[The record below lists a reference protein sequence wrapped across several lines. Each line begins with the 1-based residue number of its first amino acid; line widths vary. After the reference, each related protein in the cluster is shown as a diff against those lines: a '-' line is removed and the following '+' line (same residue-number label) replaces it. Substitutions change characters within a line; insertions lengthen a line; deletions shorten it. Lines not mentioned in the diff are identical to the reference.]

1 MGRSYQGKLRQ
12 RRHCVPQGCFL
23 CHLTLAPLPAEPQAV
38 VLTDAIVFLILFTFH
53 PGFNSGWA
61 LSFLAPFLRIQAVS
75 LDFSRTAHTFFH
87 PLYISFCVSSPSGV
101 PCSRVLAFC
110 HACADICMLEWSI
123 LMMWEAVPE
132 DQPAILRPCAFQGS
146 LSWDHAKK
154 ILKQAEIC
162 YSEAHDCSSTICFA
176 YFSQNCPPYSD
187 HWSQGRPHL
196 SHACL
201 FHNNKSRRSSSLV
214 GLSLTIIN
222 ELPSMYFRNL
232 LDCLYLAV
240 RVVCIFVHFC
250 ITFNVVSDN
259 LLGTDIS
266 AASFIGLPGAHF
278 RNRYCICYLPVLR
291 YQSSCKLK
299 VLHWSYYKKEV
310 GEGFSGSALSSL
322 NSFNIL
328 A

>member
-1 MGRSYQGKLRQ
+1 M
-12 RRHCVPQGCFL
+12 
-23 CHLTLAPLPAEPQAV
+23 
-38 VLTDAIVFLILFTFH
+38 I
-53 PGFNSGWA
+53 
-61 LSFLAPFLRIQAVS
+61 
-75 LDFSRTAHTFFH
+75 
-87 PLYISFCVSSPSGV
+87 
-101 PCSRVLAFC
+101 
-110 HACADICMLEWSI
+110 
-123 LMMWEAVPE
+123 WEAVPE
-132 DQPAILRPCAFQGS
+132 DQPAVLRPCAFRGS

-162 YSEAHDCSSTICFA
+162 YSEVHDCSSTICFA

-187 HWSQGRPHL
+187 HCSQGRPHL
-196 SHACL
+196 SHACW

-222 ELPSMYFRNL
+222 ELSSMYFRNL

-291 YQSSCKLK
+291 YQSSYKLK

-328 A
+328 LINISVAFVLSVFYNLL